1 MEELTKTQDLYHA
14 FLCHQNIFREIENY
28 QVPAEV
34 TGVFNQ
40 TMEWLQEFIR
50 MNDTHLELKSEI
62 NLVYNG
68 QKIQVV
74 EITKLAICYIIMWQ
88 FSWNQKIYVISNT
101 YPCITDGTY
110 KGIET
115 VRRLQSKCASMHKLI
130 GFDFNEWKISNIRQR
145 SRSRNK
151 TNVTFVG
158 RPRRKTSMFGNRRP
172 TLKTDKKRN
181 FTKQQAHTKWTS
193 FLENQR
199 KHMSSGEVMSYR
211 RERKPGPIWRY
222 CWTMAKFSKCQQRH
236 NVTWYDKLI
245 RKRHVSKSVA
255 LKWLRMTRQNW
266 NKEHA

>member
-88 FSWNQKIYVISNT
+88 FS
-101 YPCITDGTY
+101 
-110 KGIET
+110 
-115 VRRLQSKCASMHKLI
+115 
-130 GFDFNEWKISNIRQR
+130 
-145 SRSRNK
+145 
-151 TNVTFVG
+151 
-158 RPRRKTSMFGNRRP
+158 
-172 TLKTDKKRN
+172 
-181 FTKQQAHTKWTS
+181 
-193 FLENQR
+193 
-199 KHMSSGEVMSYR
+199 
-211 RERKPGPIWRY
+211 
-222 CWTMAKFSKCQQRH
+222 
-236 NVTWYDKLI
+236 
-245 RKRHVSKSVA
+245 
-255 LKWLRMTRQNW
+255 
-266 NKEHA
+266 